1 MKKMSFVID
10 ERLEKRLRD
19 AAGTYFGVR
28 KGAISEALGEAIEV
42 WLDFK
47 SRQRRVT
54 KVEIGWSGK
63 DENQFV

>member
-1 MKKMSFVID
+1 MKKMNFVID
-10 ERLEKRLRD
+10 ERLGD

-28 KGAISEALGEAIEV
+28 KGAISEALCEAIEV

-47 SRQRRVT
+47 SRQRGVT
-54 KVEIGWSGK
+54 KAEIGWSGK

>member
-10 ERLEKRLRD
+10 ERLEKRLRE

-28 KGAISEALGEAIEV
+28 KGAISEALGQAIEV

-47 SRQRRVT
+47 SQQSRAT
-54 KVEIGWSGK
+54 KAKVGWSGK
-63 DENQFV
+63 DKD